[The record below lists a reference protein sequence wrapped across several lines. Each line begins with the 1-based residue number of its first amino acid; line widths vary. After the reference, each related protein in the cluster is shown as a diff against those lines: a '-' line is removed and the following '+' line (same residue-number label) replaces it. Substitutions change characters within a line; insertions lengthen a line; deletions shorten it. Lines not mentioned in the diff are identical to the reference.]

1 MNKTAKKDILNLM
14 EKDILDNFKNI
25 STEEMYHF
33 CNNLFL
39 LCSLKAEH
47 VDNQTIINQLMIRN
61 SLFVSDMQTK
71 CISISDDNY
80 NVEIEV
86 YTKLKNKYVRI
97 IRNSMQLSDF

>member
-1 MNKTAKKDILNLM
+1 M

-25 STEEMYHF
+25 STEEMYHVIIV
-33 CNNLFL
+33 L

-71 CISISDDNY
+71 GISISDDNY
-80 NVEIEV
+80 NVE
-86 YTKLKNKYVRI
+86 
-97 IRNSMQLSDF
+97 